1 MATRV
6 AIKDICK
13 VYDGPHATPQKTED
27 GPVYLGIDAITDDG
41 QIDQIS
47 FLICQK
53 KITLSGQKGLPLN
66 METLCSLMKP
76 LLVDTL

>member
-27 GPVYLGIDAITDDG
+27 GPVFCGLMPSQTMAKLTL
-41 QIDQIS
+41 IS